1 MKTNT
6 KKLILTALFAALS
19 CIATM
24 SIRIPTP
31 GTGGYITPE
40 MPLSFSPEFFSMYM
54 ASLLPE
60 SVPACLTF

>member
-31 GTGGYITPE
+31 GTGGYI
-40 MPLSFSPEFFSMYM
+40 
-54 ASLLPE
+54 
-60 SVPACLTF
+60 